1 MTMGINGNGRAQQSR
16 GVEGRPAVTAPTL
29 AEQVEKRL
37 LGWKSQLLSLFPRD
51 GEATYARAVTMAKD
65 QARKLAASAR
75 PGDPPLDAQ
84 SIVECAVSA
93 MKLDLEPGAD
103 CYFVPFKGKCTFI
116 VGPQGLIKLMYRS
129 GFVKSVTARYV
140 LADDEFS
147 YQLGT
152 DEFVKHKRAAKRA
165 IKPDAIWASLV
176 AAYCIIET
184 STGGKVIEVIER
196 GDIEYFRSLSPS
208 GQSASGLWGKFP
220 AEAARKAVLKQCA
233 KGVPH
238 SSQLAIALGVDA
250 DERSYEVPDEML
262 SAALGGEVPADMMP
276 PDFEPEYDQN
286 TGEMRDAREPG
297 AEG

>member
-1 MTMGINGNGRAQQSR
+1 MTMGINGNGRVQQSR

-29 AEQVEKRL
+29 AGQVEEKL
-37 LGWKSQLLSLFPRD
+37 LKWKPQLAALFPRD
-51 GEATYARAVTMAKD
+51 SDAAYARAVTMAKD
-65 QARKLAASAR
+65 QARKLAA
-75 PGDPPLDAQ
+75 GGGTIDPQ
-84 SIVECAVSA
+84 SIVECAISA
-93 MKLDLEPGAD
+93 MKLDIEPGTD
-103 CYFVPFKGKCTFI
+103 CYFVPYGGKCTFI

-129 GFVKSVTARYV
+129 GFVRSVTARYV
-140 LADDEFS
+140 LANDEFS
-147 YQLGT
+147 YELGT
-152 DEFVKHKRAAKRA
+152 DEHVKHKRGVKRA
-165 IKPDAIWASLV
+165 IKADDIWRDLV

-184 STGGKVIEVIER
+184 STGGTVIEVIER

-208 GQSASGLWGKFP
+208 GQSKSGLWGKFP
-220 AEAARKAVLKQCA
+220 AEAARKAALKQCA

>member
-1 MTMGINGNGRAQQSR
+1 MNVVGYAWIQHHVGAPDFLGAQQARLAPVSR
-16 GVEGRPAVTAPTL
+16 IERLPEGALLVPHKLAPEPDLLQHALFAIKHEGVRLNLLTAALRRIAPL
-29 AEQVEKRL
+29 QLVEA
-37 LGWKSQLLSLFPRD
+37 F
-51 GEATYARAVTMAKD
+51 RAAPNGVYV
-65 QARKLAASAR
+65 RKLCHLWEALHQQR
-75 PGDPPLDAQ
+75 LPQLGDP
-84 SIVECAVSA
+84 
-93 MKLDLEPGAD
+93 G
-103 CYFVPFKGKCTFI
+103 
-116 VGPQGLIKLMYRS
+116 
-129 GFVKSVTARYV
+129 VTARYV
-140 LADDEFS
+140 LANDEFS
-147 YQLGT
+147 YELGT
-152 DEFVKHKRAAKRA
+152 DEHVKHKRGVKRA
-165 IKPDAIWASLV
+165 IKADDIWRDLV

-208 GQSASGLWGKFP
+208 GQSKSGLWGKFP
-220 AEAARKAVLKQCA
+220 VEAARKAVLKQCA